1 MSSEET
7 TGTILVVDD
16 EPKVHSALRRLVV
29 DEEWDVLSASTP
41 EEAEKLLESQ
51 HADIVFS
58 DLRMAG
64 GDGSTF
70 LESVRDNYPNSVRI
84 VLTGYLEQG
93 VVRDI
98 LTKDIA
104 HHFLTKPWVDEDL
117 LGMMHEILD
126 GRDDRKGVD
135 ELLRSLPSL
144 PTIPVIYEEIRE
156 VLTNDSDASMDE
168 IAGIIEN
175 DPSISVRLLRWSNSP
190 LFGQRN
196 RVETVKRAIIVLG
209 TEMVSGLVLSMAL
222 FDDLRSDE
230 PLPDSFSRD
239 GFWKHTTACGSIA
252 RQIALEWKWSPKEAD
267 PAFTAGLLHD
277 VGKVVLDRFF
287 HDQFVEVLEK
297 AAAEKITFA
306 EIERDILGTIH
317 SEIGGRL
324 LEFWNLSEIPVNA
337 ARYHHTPQL
346 SDHQPKVV
354 AAVHIA
360 DILSQRFGFG
370 HSGNAIVPP
379 VNESTWKDHSL
390 SRDQLRHIKQVV
402 ENDDDRKS

>member
-1 MSSEET
+1 MPEGT
-7 TGTILVVDD
+7 ATPTILVVDD
-16 EPKVHSALRRLVV
+16 EPGVHSALRRLIV
-29 DEEWDVLSASTP
+29 DEDWDLVSASSTS
-41 EEAEKLLESQ
+41 EAEKLLESQ
-51 HADIVFS
+51 AADIVLS
-58 DLRMAG
+58 DLRIPG
-64 GDGSTF
+64 GDGSAF
-70 LESVRDNYPNSVRI
+70 LESVREKHPRAVRV
-84 VLTGYLEQG
+84 VLKGYIEPD

-98 LTKDIA
+98 LTRDVA

-117 LGMMHEILD
+117 LEMMRGILD
-126 GRDDRKGVD
+126 AKVDRNSVD

-156 VLTNDSDASMDE
+156 VLTNDSHASMDQ
-168 IAGIIEN
+168 IAGIIKN

-196 RVETVKRAIIVLG
+196 RVETVNRAVIVLG

-222 FDDLRSDE
+222 FDELKSDE
-230 PLPDSFSRD
+230 PLPDSFSRN
-239 GFWKHTTACGSIA
+239 GFWRHTMACASIA
-252 RQIALEWKWSPKEAD
+252 RLIALEWGWGPKDAD

-287 HDQFVEVLEK
+287 HDQFVEILEK
-297 AAAEKITFA
+297 TLGQESTFA
-306 EIERDILGTIH
+306 QAEREIVGTTH

-324 LEFWNLSEIPVNA
+324 LEWWNLSEIPVNA

-360 DILSQRFGFG
+360 DVVAQRFGLG
-370 HSGNAIVPP
+370 LSGNGAIPAVHK
-379 VNESTWKDHSL
+379 STWKDHSL
-390 SRDQLRHIKQVV
+390 TRDQLANIKKVI
-402 ENDDDRKS
+402 EETE